1 MSRNLTTDFKN
12 AVIAGTV
19 FPAILVVASFDS
31 GTLRFWNG
39 VGTLVYGGNSYTG
52 AGNLL
57 QIAEVVETQNV
68 EARGAEFI
76 LSGIPSSIIS
86 IALAEEYQDRTI
98 TQSFAVFDSSGAVI
112 ADPFVFFS
120 GKMDVMS
127 IEEGRDTGSIKLTAE
142 NDLISLAR
150 VNERRRTP
158 EDQKL
163 TYAGDTFFDQVAA
176 LQSKDIV
183 WGKGSK

>member
-1 MSRNLTTDFKN
+1 MSRDLTTDFKN

-19 FPAILVVASFDS
+19 YPAFLVTAVLDS

-39 VGTLVYGGNSYTG
+39 IGTLSYGGNNYTG

-57 QIAEVVETQNV
+57 QMSDIVETQNI
-68 EARGAEFI
+68 EARGAEFT
-76 LSGIPSSIIS
+76 LSGIPSSIIA
-86 IALAEEYQDRTI
+86 IALTEPYQDRVI
-98 TQSFAVFDSSGAVI
+98 TQTFAPLDSSGVPI
-112 ADPFVFFS
+112 ADPFNFFS
-120 GKMDVMS
+120 GKADVMS
-127 IEEGRDTGSIKLTAE
+127 IEEGKDTGSIKLTAE
-142 NDLISLAR
+142 NDLITLAR

-163 TYAGDTFFDQVAA
+163 TYAGDTFFDMVAA

-183 WGKGSK
+183 WGKGSP

>member
-1 MSRNLTTDFKN
+1 MSRGLTTDFKN

-19 FPAILVVASFDS
+19 WPAVLVTAAFDS
-31 GTLRFWNG
+31 GTIRFWNG
-39 VGTLVYGGNSYTG
+39 VGTLTYGGNNYTG

-57 QIAEVVETQNV
+57 QTSEIVETQNI
-68 EARGAEFI
+68 EARGVEFT

-86 IALAEEYQDRTI
+86 LALTEEYQDRAV
-98 TQSFAVFDSSGAVI
+98 TQSFLVFDATGAVI
-112 ADPFVFFS
+112 ADPFNFFS
-120 GKMDVMS
+120 GKADVMS
-127 IEEGRDTGSIKLTAE
+127 IEEGRDTGSIKLSAE
-142 NDLISLAR
+142 NDLISLSR
-150 VNERRRTP
+150 INERRRTP